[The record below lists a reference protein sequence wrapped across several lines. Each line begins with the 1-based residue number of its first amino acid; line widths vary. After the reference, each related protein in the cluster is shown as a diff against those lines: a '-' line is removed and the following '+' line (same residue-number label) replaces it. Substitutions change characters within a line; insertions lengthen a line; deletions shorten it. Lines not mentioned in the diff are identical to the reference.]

1 MVEHLERIGQMVG
14 DYRLLRWLGGGGFGN
29 VYLAEQVRD
38 GQQVALKVLRV
49 RLTRQDEL
57 RAFINEARTMRL
69 RHPHIVPLLD
79 FGLSREDT
87 PFLVMEYAP
96 RGTLRDCYPRGA
108 RVPLSQAV
116 DYARQV
122 GAALHYAHEQHL
134 IHRDVKPENM
144 LVREDGS
151 ILLSDFG
158 IATVAPSS
166 SSLDGEQGMAGTV
179 AYMSSEQLQGRP
191 RAASDQYAL
200 AVVIYEWLAGR
211 LPFQGSAVEMAMQ
224 HAMQPPPPLRALA
237 PEIPA
242 AVEAVIFKAL
252 AKDYR
257 ERFAS
262 MQEFI
267 SALQDASSGATFPR
281 HPSADGAW
289 PPIKESAP
297 LSPLP
302 PARFPPVAEHGGGAP
317 SAAVQARITPIA
329 RLAPETT
336 PIPSHTMRT
345 PEPADQFHN
354 GTTLTPANERIS
366 TPGRRRRASK
376 GVTAILLVLGALL
389 IAGGSYGYSVLNTMR
404 ITALAHQQATATAAA
419 RAAATAGVRATA
431 TATVKSAVDA
441 YNAYVAQHG
450 IMFGFDAA
458 HTSTN
463 PFEHILSAANVSQL
477 HQAWL
482 APVSAATADSVLS
495 SPVVANGVVY
505 VGSVD
510 DKLYAFDAT
519 TGQQRWAAPTG
530 GSISSSPAVIK
541 GVVYV
546 GSGDGKLYAFDA
558 ATGKQR
564 WVAPTNNGIYSS
576 PAVVNGVVYV
586 SSDGKLYAFNAITG
600 KQEWAASIGGQISY
614 SSPAVANRVVYVGSD
629 DGKLYAFDATTGQQR
644 WVAPTGG
651 QSASSPAV
659 ANGVV
664 YVSSGD
670 SKLYAFDAVTGHQKW
685 AFPMSSSSGLYD
697 PVVANGVVYVGA
709 GDVGLDAFDPITRQV
724 KWVAATS
731 DPIASLPAVANGV
744 VYVGS
749 AHGELYA
756 FDAATGKQRWI
767 APNAGA
773 SNSPAV
779 VNGVVYGGSGD
790 GYLYAF
796 SLAKSSA

>member
-14 DYRLLRWLGGGGFGN
+14 DYRLLCWLGGGGFGN
-29 VYLAEQVRD
+29 VYLAEQVHD
-38 GQQVALKVLRV
+38 GQQVALKVLQI
-49 RLTRQDEL
+49 RLTSQNDL
-57 RAFINEARTMRL
+57 RAFITEARTIRL

-96 RGTLRDCYPRGA
+96 GGTLRDHYPRGI
-108 RVPLSQAV
+108 RMPLHTV
-116 DYARQV
+116 VEYAAQV
-122 GAALHYAHEQHL
+122 ASALQYAHERHL

-158 IATVAPSS
+158 IATAAPSS
-166 SSLDGEQGMAGTV
+166 SSFGGEQGMAGTV
-179 AYMSSEQLQGRP
+179 AYMAPEQVQGRP

-224 HAMQPPPPLRALA
+224 HATQPPPPLRALA

-267 SALQDASSGATFPR
+267 SALQYASSGATFPR
-281 HPSADGAW
+281 LPSTEGAR
-289 PPIKESAP
+289 PPIKESPP

-302 PARFPPVAEHGGGAP
+302 PVRFPPVAEHGMSAP
-317 SAAVQARITPIA
+317 SAVVQDRVMPVA

-336 PIPSHTMRT
+336 PISSPTMRT
-345 PEPADQFHN
+345 PEPGESFHN
-354 GTTLTPANERIS
+354 GPTLAPVSERIA
-366 TPGRRRRASK
+366 TPKRRRRASK
-376 GVTAILLVLGALL
+376 GVTALLLVLVALL
-389 IAGGSYGYSVLNTMR
+389 IAGGSYGYSVVNTMR

-431 TATVKSAVDA
+431 PATVKSAVDA

-458 HTSTN
+458 HTGTN
-463 PFEHILSAANVSQL
+463 PFEHILNAANVSQL
-477 HQAWL
+477 RQAWKDYIGVEGDPGIFPSP
-482 APVSAATADSVLS
+482 AVVNSVIYVSST
-495 SPVVANGVVY
+495 
-505 VGSVD
+505 D
-510 DKLYAFDAT
+510 DKLYAFDAI
-519 TGQQRWAAPTG
+519 TGQPKWAAPTNG
-530 GSISSSPAVIK
+530 PIGSSPAVMN

-546 GSGDGKLYAFDA
+546 GSADGKLYAFDAATGKPRWAAFTGSLIGSSPAVVNGVVYVGSEDNKLYAFDA

-564 WVAPTNNGIYSS
+564 WA
-576 PAVVNGVVYV
+576 
-586 SSDGKLYAFNAITG
+586 
-600 KQEWAASIGGQISY
+600 
-614 SSPAVANRVVYVGSD
+614 
-629 DGKLYAFDATTGQQR
+629 
-644 WVAPTGG
+644 APTGDAT
-651 QSASSPAV
+651 SSTSSPAV

-664 YVSSGD
+664 YIGSGD
-670 SKLYAFDAVTGHQKW
+670 SLLHAFDAVTGQ
-685 AFPMSSSSGLYD
+685 P
-697 PVVANGVVYVGA
+697 
-709 GDVGLDAFDPITRQV
+709 
-724 KWVAATS
+724 KWVAATGG
-731 DPIASLPAVANGV
+731 PIFSSPAVANGL

-749 AHGELYA
+749 EDSRLYA
-756 FDAATGKQRWI
+756 FDVITGQPKW
-767 APNAGA
+767 ANLVVGGNFA
-773 SNSPAV
+773 STPAV
-779 VNGVVYGGSGD
+779 VNGMVYIIAGD
-790 GYLYAF
+790 GHLYAF
-796 SLAKSSA
+796 ALPKSSA